1 LKKHV
6 SKLVDDGELPL
17 QTNLLAA
24 SLQQFMDERRGGV
37 EAGRQLLLAGREI
50 EPILPVP
57 LLPTAM
63 MFSRRVTYSE
73 RA

>member
-1 LKKHV
+1 MKKHV

-24 SLQQFMDERRGGV
+24 SLQFMDESRGGV
-37 EAGRQLLLAGREI
+37 EADRQLLLAGREI

>member
-1 LKKHV
+1 
-6 SKLVDDGELPL
+6 
-17 QTNLLAA
+17 
-24 SLQQFMDERRGGV
+24 MDERRGGV
-37 EAGRQLLLAGREI
+37 EANRQPSWQAARPSPRPMCVLL
-50 EPILPVP
+50 VP